1 MRLGIDFGTTR
12 TVVAVADRGNYPVVS
27 FKTEMDD
34 LQQWYPVLAA
44 VRGREW
50 VFAMQAQQHQYETDW
65 AILRSF
71 KRLLGGLAPESP
83 IRLGGQEISALE
95 LMARYLAQLYH
106 DLQERS
112 NLEIGPREQ
121 PEVLISVP
129 ANANSNQRF
138 LTLEGFRRAGFRVLG
153 MVNEP
158 SAAGIE
164 YAQLY
169 SPKTAA
175 GGTKKYLVVY
185 DLGGGT
191 FDVSVIGMRERRH
204 EVLTDEGIAML
215 GGDDFDEL
223 LLDLAL
229 RTAGIAPD
237 LSESARSLLL
247 EECRSRKES
256 LHPNTRKVIIDLSRA
271 IEGAGEIVVTTEE
284 FYKSCMP
291 LIEQTIGALEA
302 AVHRAFEGSGID
314 WPDVDAIYVVGGA
327 SDLPVV
333 LRILRERFG
342 RRVRRSTYPY
352 ASTAIGLAIAAD
364 AACGYAL
371 QERFTRYFGV
381 WREAEEGRKISFDP
395 IFVKDA
401 LLPGAS
407 EEPLSCTRTYHP
419 AHNLGHFRYLECSQL
434 TPDGQP
440 AGDITPWNEILFALD
455 PVLIAERRLDHVAVL
470 RQEGMEDQIIEER
483 YSCDSNG
490 VIAVTIANK
499 TSGYE
504 RTYGLRGPSLAN
516 RESRKSLSRK
526 K

>member
-1 MRLGIDFGTTR
+1 MRLGIDFGTTH
-12 TVVAVADRGNYPVVS
+12 TVVAIADRGNYPVVS
-27 FKTEMDD
+27 FKTEMED

-44 VRGREW
+44 VRGDEW
-50 VFAMQAQQHQYETDW
+50 TFAMQAQQHQNETGW
-65 AILRSF
+65 TTLRSF
-71 KRLLGGLAPESP
+71 KRLLAGLAPESA
-83 IRLGGQEISALE
+83 IRLAGQEISALE
-95 LMARYLAQLYH
+95 LLTRYLAQLH
-106 DLQERS
+106 QDLRERS
-112 NLEIGPREQ
+112 NLEIPPRE
-121 PEVLISVP
+121 PLEVLVSVP

-138 LTLEGFRRAGFRVLG
+138 LTLESYRRAGFRVLG

-169 SPKTAA
+169 SAKSA
-175 GGTKKYLVVY
+175 GGFRKHLVVY

-191 FDVSVIGMRERRH
+191 FDVSVIVMRERQH
-204 EVLTDEGIAML
+204 EVLTDEGITML
-215 GGDDFDEL
+215 GGDDFDDL

-229 RTAGIAPD
+229 RSAGIAPD

-256 LHPNTRKVIIDLSRA
+256 LHPNTRKIIIDLGRA
-271 IEGAGEIVVTTEE
+271 IDGAGEIVVTTEE
-284 FYKSCMP
+284 FYKTCMP
-291 LIEQTIGALEA
+291 LVEQTISALET
-302 AVHRAFEGSGID
+302 AVARAFESSGID
-314 WPDVDAIYVVGGA
+314 WPEVDAIYVVGGS
-327 SDLPVV
+327 SDLPLV
-333 LRILRERFG
+333 LRMLRDRFG

-364 AACGYAL
+364 AASGYAL
-371 QERFTRYFGV
+371 RERFTRYFGV
-381 WREAEEGRKISFDP
+381 WREAEKGQRICFDP

-401 LLPGAS
+401 PLPSACDG
-407 EEPLSCTRTYHP
+407 PLACTRTYHP

-440 AGDITPWNEILFALD
+440 AGDITPWDEILFAMD
-455 PVLIAERRLDHVAVL
+455 PALRDEPRLDIVAVM
-470 RQEGMEDQIIEER
+470 RQEGIEGQIVEER

-504 RTYGLRGPSLAN
+504 RTYGLRGLSLAN
-516 RESRKSLSRK
+516 RASRKSLSRK